1 MSEQGPYIIRRLVP
15 IDEPLTVDDPRV
27 ELCTIS
33 EVAELVGIS
42 VVSASRAVGERL
54 TEVIDLSASSRSGR
68 RLALRSEVARWV
80 AERGGEVQ
88 SPGA

>member
-15 IDEPLTVDDPRV
+15 MDEPLTVGDPRV

-42 VVSASRAVGERL
+42 VVSASRAIGERL

-68 RLALRSEVARWV
+68 RLALRSEVARWLE
-80 AERGGEVQ
+80 ERGEPIQ
-88 SPGA
+88 IPGA